1 MPADDPHLDPGASS
15 GGRRASWRPWVV
27 MGVVLVGSY
36 LVVLNTTVLG
46 VALPDISRDLGG
58 ASAIGV
64 DWVITVY
71 LLAVVGV
78 QPLTAWLADR
88 WGQRTLYLASLAVF
102 AAGSVLAA
110 IAPTLPALLAAR
122 AVQGAGGGAL
132 MPLGMAM
139 VLAVFPP
146 HRRGLVLGIRGVAV
160 MAGPALGPPIGGLLV
175 TAGSWRLIFWALLPI
190 AVLALALGATL
201 LRDPGA
207 RDHRPLDLGG
217 WLLAFAGIGLVV
229 VGARQAGAWG
239 FASAETIVA
248 VVGGSA
254 LLAALVRRSLRRQDP
269 LIEMR
274 LFAVPAFGISIAM
287 VWLVTV
293 VQFAR
298 LNFLPVEL
306 QVLRDLT
313 AAEVGL
319 ILAPAAVG
327 VAITMPAGGWLADRI
342 GARIPSLAGLAVM
355 GVTTWQL
362 SQLTPQTP
370 VWEITAVLLV
380 QGLGTGLMRI
390 PLNVA
395 GMNALPNRYITQG
408 AALRSLNRQVAGALG
423 TAVLA
428 AVVIVQVGTIAP
440 DVTTAEEVA
449 SAQAAYNRVFLLA
462 SVLVVPAL
470 AGAAALPGRRQ
481 MRDLQAQRAAEYDAE
496 Q

>member
-1 MPADDPHLDPGASS
+1 
-15 GGRRASWRPWVV
+15 

-46 VALPDISRDLGG
+46 VALPDIARDLGG
-58 ASAIGV
+58 QAGIGV

-78 QPLTAWLADR
+78 QPVTAWLADR
-88 WGQRTLYLASLAVF
+88 WGQRSLYLASLAVF

-110 IAPTLPALLAAR
+110 LAPTLPTLLAAR
-122 AVQGAGGGAL
+122 AVQGTGGGAL

-175 TAGSWRLIFWALLPI
+175 TAGSWRLIFWALVPI
-190 AVLALALGATL
+190 AAIALALGVTL
-201 LRDPGA
+201 LRDPGT
-207 RDHRPLDLGG
+207 RHRRPLDAGG
-217 WLLAFAGIGLVV
+217 WLLAFAGLGLVV

-239 FASAETIVA
+239 LTSAETLATLAGGIV
-248 VVGGSA
+248 
-254 LLAALVRRSLRRQDP
+254 LLTVLVRRSLRRDEP

-274 LFAVPAFGISIAM
+274 LFAIPAFGISVAM
-287 VWLVTV
+287 VWLVTI

-306 QVLRDLT
+306 QVLRDLS
-313 AAEVGL
+313 AADVGL

-342 GARIPSLAGLAVM
+342 GARVPSLVGLAVM

-362 SQLTPQTP
+362 SQLTPRTP
-370 VWEITAVLLV
+370 VWTITTILLV

-408 AALRSLNRQVAGALG
+408 AALRSLNRQIAGALG

-428 AVVIVQVGTIAP
+428 AVVIVQLGTIAP
-440 DVTTAEEVA
+440 EVTTQTEIAA
-449 SAQAAYNRVFLLA
+449 AQAAYNRVFWLGAVLL
-462 SVLVVPAL
+462 LPAL
-470 AGAAALPGRRQ
+470 VGAAFLPGRRK
-481 MRDLQAQRAAEYDAE
+481 MRDLQARRAAEYDAE

>member
-1 MPADDPHLDPGASS
+1 
-15 GGRRASWRPWVV
+15 

-46 VALPDISRDLGG
+46 VALPDIARDLG
-58 ASAIGV
+58 ATSEIGV

-78 QPLTAWLADR
+78 QPVTAWLADR
-88 WGQRTLYLASLAVF
+88 WGQRTLYLASLAAF
-102 AAGSVLAA
+102 AVGSVLAA
-110 IAPTLPALLAAR
+110 AAPTLPALLGAR
-122 AVQGAGGGAL
+122 AIQGLGGGAI

-175 TAGSWRLIFWALLPI
+175 TVGSWRLIFWALVPI
-190 AVLALALGATL
+190 AVLALALGVRL
-201 LRDPGA
+201 LRDPGT
-207 RDHRPLDLGG
+207 RDRRPLDLGG
-217 WLLAFAGIGLVV
+217 WVLAFLGIGLVV
-229 VGARQAGAWG
+229 VGARQAAGWG
-239 FASAETIVA
+239 FTSPKTIGA
-248 VVGGSA
+248 LTGGGV
-254 LLAALVRRSLRRQDP
+254 LLVALVRRSLRREDP

-306 QVLRDLT
+306 QVLRDLS

-319 ILAPAAVG
+319 ILAPAAIG

-342 GARIPSLAGLAVM
+342 GARVPSLVGLAVM

-362 SQLTPQTP
+362 SQLTPQTR
-370 VWEITAVLLV
+370 VSTITAVLLA

-395 GMNALPNRYITQG
+395 GMNALPNRFITQG

-428 AVVIVQVGTIAP
+428 AVVIVQLGTIAP
-440 DVTTAEEVA
+440 DVTTAREVA
-449 SAQAAYNRVFLLA
+449 AAQAAYNRVFLLA
-462 SVLVVPAL
+462 SLLLLPAL
-470 AGAAALPGRRQ
+470 AGAAFLPGRRG
-481 MRDLQAQRAAEYDAE
+481 MRDLQSRRAAEYDSE

>member
-1 MPADDPHLDPGASS
+1 M
-15 GGRRASWRPWVV
+15 
-27 MGVVLVGSY
+27 
-36 LVVLNTTVLG
+36 
-46 VALPDISRDLGG
+46 
-58 ASAIGV
+58 
-64 DWVITVY
+64 
-71 LLAVVGV
+71 
-78 QPLTAWLADR
+78 
-88 WGQRTLYLASLAVF
+88 F

-122 AVQGAGGGAL
+122 AVQGTGGGAL

-175 TAGSWRLIFWALLPI
+175 TAGSWRLIFWALVPI
-190 AVLALALGATL
+190 AAVALVLGVTL
-201 LRDPGA
+201 LADPGT
-207 RDHRPLDLGG
+207 RRHRPLDAAG
-217 WLLAFAGIGLVV
+217 WLLAFVGLGLVV
-229 VGARQAGAWG
+229 VGARQAGTWG
-239 FASAETIVA
+239 LASAETVA
-248 VVGGSA
+248 TLAGGSL
-254 LLAALVRRSLRRQDP
+254 LLAVLVRRSLRRDEP

-274 LFAVPAFGISIAM
+274 LFAIPAFGISVAM
-287 VWLVTV
+287 VWLVTI

-306 QVLRDLT
+306 QVLRDLS
-313 AAEVGL
+313 AADVGL
-319 ILAPAAVG
+319 ILAPAAIG

-342 GARIPSLAGLAVM
+342 GARVPSLVGLAVM

-370 VWEITAVLLV
+370 VSAITTILLV

-395 GMNALPNRYITQG
+395 GMNALPNRFITQG

-428 AVVIVQVGTIAP
+428 AVVIVQLGTIAP
-440 DVTTAEEVA
+440 EVTTQAEIA
-449 SAQAAYNRVFLLA
+449 AAQAAYNRVFWLGAVLL
-462 SVLVVPAL
+462 VPAL
-470 AGAAALPGRRQ
+470 VGAAFLPGRRK
-481 MRDLQAQRAAEYDAE
+481 MRDLQASRTAEYDAE